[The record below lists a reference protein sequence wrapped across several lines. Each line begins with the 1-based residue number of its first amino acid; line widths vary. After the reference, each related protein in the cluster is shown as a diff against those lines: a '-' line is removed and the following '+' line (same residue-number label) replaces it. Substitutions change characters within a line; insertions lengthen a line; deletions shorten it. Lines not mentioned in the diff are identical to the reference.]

1 MLRPFKCR
9 VKYFTGTNPL
19 FRQRQ
24 HCSVDIFAKITLL
37 ENHKFVVKIKANA
50 ICFAKRED
58 CITSMGNKKA
68 FLKIKRMPKTFLRGM
83 KRFER
88 KR

>member
-24 HCSVDIFAKITLL
+24 HCSVDIYAMITLL

-58 CITSMGNKKA
+58 CITGNKKSIFKDKKNA
-68 FLKIKRMPKTFLRGM
+68 KNFP
-83 KRFER
+83 
-88 KR
+88 